1 MNQMKSKAICLETTV
16 RKVDPNF
23 LFPIGLCIFLIL
35 QTGCSALRETP
46 PTPALEMAL
55 PTVQVTAD
63 QIAQAMD
70 QDAFFS
76 TYAFNALIIRGVVSS
91 IDGQSGAL
99 IIALKTSGA
108 SRVLCDL
115 GNQNTAVHVGDSITV
130 EAAFPNQDVIRQGA
144 DVLIRNCSLP

>member
-55 PTVQVTAD
+55 PTVRAIKTLPF
-63 QIAQAMD
+63 M
-70 QDAFFS
+70 
-76 TYAFNALIIRGVVSS
+76 LGIRSLSKPLFPIRMSS
-91 IDGQSGAL
+91 G
-99 IIALKTSGA
+99 
-108 SRVLCDL
+108 R
-115 GNQNTAVHVGDSITV
+115 
-130 EAAFPNQDVIRQGA
+130 ERMY
-144 DVLIRNCSLP
+144 